1 MTPPVYDGRLDVKL
15 ITLLSGQ
22 THPMPPSPNRL
33 GLAIA
38 ITLSFTRPAI
48 AQNTATEP
56 DSTRLAS
63 VAVTGQVLDRRD
75 LLQQG
80 ETRSV
85 SGFDLSIKDTPRA
98 LTSVSAELIDLLN
111 IRDLNDITTLTP
123 GTFTSSFFGVA
134 GSIDIRGTPGEN
146 YFRGVRRVDNPGN
159 IPTPIA
165 ASDRLDIV
173 RGPASPIYGPSKIG
187 GYVNFVPK
195 SARAENGAYL
205 DQPVGEVSFTTGS
218 WDRAVIEAEYG
229 YKFNA
234 GATPVGYY
242 LYGLHEN
249 SDSYYRNDGTRQS
262 VLQAAFDS
270 DINDRTRVEFG
281 VQYHNFHGNQN
292 AGWNRLSQNL
302 IDNGS
307 YLAGTPLL
315 NLDSDRSGRLSQAE
329 LIAAGGLSAF
339 VFAPGLTTAGPVG
352 SFGPDGTNAG
362 FALDPASVR
371 TVQLSRKD
379 VLIDPEDFLATDT
392 VTAYFDFHHAL
403 NNGVQLSNKL
413 FFDSLD
419 TELQNSYGFAQVIDT
434 YVIEDQL
441 IAAWQWDASANL
453 QADFEFS
460 PSLRHTRAKLA
471 EDFLFEFLDR
481 RDLAQGPSSNDRI
494 ETAGLFE
501 RAQFINDLTTDYTDY
516 GLAGLA
522 NVTLYQRW
530 HALLGL
536 RYDVLDIQSRQARTA
551 AAGDAGQQAS
561 ATDSGLSWT
570 ASLGY
575 DLTDAIRPYVT
586 AATQRTVITGQGGEV
601 SLANVELGA
610 LNASR
615 LYEAGIK
622 GNFLDGRLFTA
633 ISAYRQ
639 TRTQFSSQ
647 NLSTNTSTRGKGIEF
662 EARYVA
668 SDWLSLIGNSVWQD
682 VINTNIS
689 PGGQFAFFNPVD
701 SGIAPEDSFGGTV
714 FGLIAGRNRR
724 SGIPDRVSSLTAI
737 VKPTAI
743 LEVFATVTDVAA
755 MPSGFSGAVRLP
767 GYTVVNLGSSVT
779 IGKLEVQG
787 FINNLFNE
795 RYFRANAS
803 DLFGS
808 NLVLPE
814 RPRSWTLRLRYRF

>member
-1 MTPPVYDGRLDVKL
+1 MPL
-15 ITLLSGQ
+15 
-22 THPMPPSPNRL
+22 HPHRC

-38 ITLSFTRPAI
+38 IALSFANPVI
-48 AQNTATEP
+48 AQDSASA
-56 DSTRLAS
+56 DSTRLDT
-63 VAVTGQVLDRRD
+63 VEVTGHVLDRRD
-75 LLQQG
+75 LLQHG
-80 ETRSV
+80 ETNSV
-85 SGFDLSIKDTPRA
+85 TGFELSIKDTPRA
-98 LTSVSAELIDLLN
+98 LTSVSVELIDLLN

-195 SARAENGAYL
+195 SARAESGAYL
-205 DQPVGEVSFTTGS
+205 DKPVGEVAFTTGS

-234 GATPVGYY
+234 DATPVGYY

-249 SDSYYRNDGTRQS
+249 SDSYYRNDGTRQT

-270 DINDRTRVEFG
+270 DINERTRVEFG
-281 VQYHNFHGNQN
+281 VQYHNYHGNQN
-292 AGWNRLSQNL
+292 AGWNRLSQDL
-302 IDNGS
+302 VDNGT

-315 NLDSDRSGRLSQAE
+315 NLDSDNSGRLSQAE
-329 LIAAGGLSAF
+329 IIAAGGLSAF
-339 VFAPGLTTAGPVG
+339 VFAPGLTTAGPVD
-352 SFGPDGTNAG
+352 SFGPNGANAA
-362 FALDPASVR
+362 FALDPASVH

-379 VLIDPEDFLATDT
+379 VLIDPDDFLATDT
-392 VTAYFDFHHAL
+392 TTAYFDFHHAL
-403 NNGVQLSNKL
+403 DNDMQLTNKL

-419 TELQNSYGFAQVIDT
+419 TELQNSYGFSQLIDT
-434 YVIEDQL
+434 WVLEDQL
-441 IAAWQWDASANL
+441 IAAWQWDASPNL

-460 PSLRHTRAKLA
+460 PSVRHTRAKLA

-481 RDLAQGPSSNDRI
+481 RDLSQGPSANDRI
-494 ETAGLFE
+494 ETAGLFDN
-501 RAQFINDLTTDYTDY
+501 AQFINDITSEYTDY
-516 GLAGLA
+516 GLAALS

-536 RYDVLDIQSRQARTA
+536 RYDVLDIQSRQAPTATA
-551 AAGDAGQQAS
+551 ADAGQQAND
-561 ATDSGLSWT
+561 TDSGLSWT

-586 AATQRTVITGQGGEV
+586 VSTQRTVITGQGGEV
-601 SLANVELGA
+601 SLANVDLGA

-633 ISAYRQ
+633 LSAYRQ
-639 TRTQFSSQ
+639 TRTNFSSQ
-647 NLSTNTSTRGKGIEF
+647 NLSTNTSTRGKGIEL
-662 EARYVA
+662 EVRYVV
-668 SDWLSLIGNSVWQD
+668 SDWLSLIGNSAWQD
-682 VINTNIS
+682 VINTNI
-689 PGGQFAFFNPVD
+689 PAGGQFAFFNPAD
-701 SGIAPEDSFGGTV
+701 SGIAPENSFGGTV
-714 FGLIAGRNRR
+714 FGLIDGRNKR
-724 SGIPDRVSSLTAI
+724 SGEPDRVSSLTAI
-737 VKPTAI
+737 VKPADA
-743 LEVFATVTDVAA
+743 LEVFATVTDVAS
-755 MPSGFSGAVRLP
+755 MPSGFSGVVRLP
-767 GYTVVNLGSSVT
+767 GYTVVNLGSSIS
-779 IGKLEVQG
+779 IGRFEVQG
-787 FINNLFNE
+787 FINNLFDK

-814 RPRSWTLRLRYRF
+814 RPRSWTVRLRYRF

>member
-1 MTPPVYDGRLDVKL
+1 MTA
-15 ITLLSGQ
+15 
-22 THPMPPSPNRL
+22 HPHRL

-38 ITLSFTRPAI
+38 LAFASPAI
-48 AQNTATEP
+48 AQNTPPEP
-56 DSTRLAS
+56 TSTRLATVEVS
-63 VAVTGQVLDRRD
+63 GQVLDRRD

-80 ETRSV
+80 ETNSV
-85 SGFDLSIKDTPRA
+85 TGFDLSIKDTPRA
-98 LTSVSAELIDLLN
+98 VTSVSVELIDLLN

-187 GYVNFVPK
+187 GYINFVPK
-195 SARAENGAYL
+195 SARAESGAYL

-218 WDRAVIEAEYG
+218 WDRAVLEAEYG

-234 GATPVGYY
+234 DATPVGYY

-270 DINDRTRVEFG
+270 DINERTRVEFG
-281 VQYHNFHGNQN
+281 VQYHNYHGNQN
-292 AGWNRLSQNL
+292 AGWNRLSQDL
-302 IDNGS
+302 VDS
-307 YLAGTPLL
+307 STYLAGTPLL
-315 NLDSDRSGRLSQAE
+315 NLDSDQSGRLSQSE
-329 LIAAGGLSAF
+329 IIAAGGLSAF
-339 VFAPGLTTAGPVG
+339 VFAPGLTTAGPVD
-352 SFGPDGTNAG
+352 SFGPNGANAV
-362 FALDPASVR
+362 FALDPASVHQ
-371 TVQLSRKD
+371 VQLSRKN

-392 VTAYFDFHHAL
+392 TTAYFDLHHAL
-403 NNGVQLSNKL
+403 NNGVQLTNKL

-419 TELQNSYGFAQVIDT
+419 TELQNSYGFSQVIDT
-434 YVIEDQL
+434 YVLEDQL
-441 IAAWQWDASANL
+441 IAAWQWDASPDV

-481 RDLAQGPSSNDRI
+481 RDLSQGPSANDRI
-494 ETAGLFE
+494 ETAGLFDS
-501 RAQFINDLTTDYTDY
+501 AQFINDITTDYTDY
-516 GLAGLA
+516 GLAALS
-522 NVTLYQRW
+522 NVTVYQRW

-551 AAGDAGQQAS
+551 TAGDAGQQAS
-561 ATDSGLSWT
+561 DTDSGLSWT

-575 DLTDAIRPYVT
+575 DLTDNIRPYVT
-586 AATQRTVITGQGGEV
+586 ASTQRTVITGQGGEV

-633 ISAYRQ
+633 VSAYRQ
-639 TRTQFSSQ
+639 TRTNFSSQ
-647 NLSTNTSTRGKGIEF
+647 NLSTNTSTRGKGIEL
-662 EARYVA
+662 EVRYVV
-668 SDWLSLIGNSVWQD
+668 SDWLSLIGNSAWQD
-682 VINTNIS
+682 VINTNI
-689 PGGQFAFFNPVD
+689 PAGGQFAFFNPAD
-701 SGIAPEDSFGGTV
+701 SGIAPENSFGGTV
-714 FGLIAGRNRR
+714 SGLIDGRNKR

-737 VKPTAI
+737 VKPADA
-743 LEVFATVTDVAA
+743 LEVFATVTDVAS
-755 MPSGFSGAVRLP
+755 MPSGFSGVVRLP
-767 GYTVVNLGSSVT
+767 GYTVVNLGSSVS

-787 FINNLFNE
+787 FINNLFDK

>member
-1 MTPPVYDGRLDVKL
+1 MTSPKVSMHFPGIREAKYYFPV
-15 ITLLSGQ
+15 
-22 THPMPPSPNRL
+22 
-33 GLAIA
+33 
-38 ITLSFTRPAI
+38 
-48 AQNTATEP
+48 TE
-56 DSTRLAS
+56 
-63 VAVTGQVLDRRD
+63 
-75 LLQQG
+75 
-80 ETRSV
+80 
-85 SGFDLSIKDTPRA
+85 K
-98 LTSVSAELIDLLN
+98 
-111 IRDLNDITTLTP
+111 
-123 GTFTSSFFGVA
+123 
-134 GSIDIRGTPGEN
+134 
-146 YFRGVRRVDNPGN
+146 
-159 IPTPIA
+159 
-165 ASDRLDIV
+165 
-173 RGPASPIYGPSKIG
+173 
-187 GYVNFVPK
+187 
-195 SARAENGAYL
+195 
-205 DQPVGEVSFTTGS
+205 
-218 WDRAVIEAEYG
+218 
-229 YKFNA
+229 
-234 GATPVGYY
+234 
-242 LYGLHEN
+242 
-249 SDSYYRNDGTRQS
+249 
-262 VLQAAFDS
+262 
-270 DINDRTRVEFG
+270 RTRVDE
-281 VQYHNFHGNQN
+281 
-292 AGWNRLSQNL
+292 
-302 IDNGS
+302 
-307 YLAGTPLL
+307 
-315 NLDSDRSGRLSQAE
+315 QAE
-329 LIAAGGLSAF
+329 EPQLRAWYIVGLDEVLVDLEVNGCSHEMVQSLGLIPGESIHLSAE
-339 VFAPGLTTAGPVG
+339 
-352 SFGPDGTNAG
+352 
-362 FALDPASVR
+362 R
-371 TVQLSRKD
+371 MRE
-379 VLIDPEDFLATDT
+379 ILA
-392 VTAYFDFHHAL
+392 A
-403 NNGVQLSNKL
+403 
-413 FFDSLD
+413 
-419 TELQNSYGFAQVIDT
+419 I
-434 YVIEDQL
+434 
-441 IAAWQWDASANL
+441 
-453 QADFEFS
+453 
-460 PSLRHTRAKLA
+460 
-471 EDFLFEFLDR
+471 
-481 RDLAQGPSSNDRI
+481 
-494 ETAGLFE
+494 
-501 RAQFINDLTTDYTDY
+501 
-516 GLAGLA
+516 
-522 NVTLYQRW
+522 
-530 HALLGL
+530 
-536 RYDVLDIQSRQARTA
+536 
-551 AAGDAGQQAS
+551 
-561 ATDSGLSWT
+561 TDSGLSWT

>member
-1 MTPPVYDGRLDVKL
+1 
-15 ITLLSGQ
+15 
-22 THPMPPSPNRL
+22 MPPHPHRL

-38 ITLSFTRPAI
+38 LAFASPAI
-48 AQNTATEP
+48 AQNPPPEP
-56 DSTRLAS
+56 ASTRLATVEVS
-63 VAVTGQVLDRRD
+63 GQVLDRRD

-80 ETRSV
+80 ETNSV
-85 SGFDLSIKDTPRA
+85 TGFDLSIKDTPRA
-98 LTSVSAELIDLLN
+98 VTSVSAELIDLLN

-195 SARAENGAYL
+195 SARAESGAYL
-205 DQPVGEVSFTTGS
+205 DKAVGEVSFTTGS
-218 WDRAVIEAEYG
+218 WDRAVLEAEYG

-234 GATPVGYY
+234 DATPVGYY

-270 DINDRTRVEFG
+270 DINERTRVEFG
-281 VQYHNFHGNQN
+281 VQYHNYHGNQN
-292 AGWNRLSQNL
+292 AGWNRLSQDL
-302 IDNGS
+302 IDSGT

-315 NLDSDRSGRLSQAE
+315 NLDSDQSGRLSQAE
-329 LIAAGGLSAF
+329 IIAAGGLSAF
-339 VFAPGLTTAGPVG
+339 VFAPGLTTAGPVA
-352 SFGPDGTNAG
+352 SFGPNGANAV
-362 FALDPASVR
+362 FALDPASVHQ
-371 TVQLSRKD
+371 VQLSRKN

-392 VTAYFDFHHAL
+392 TTAYFDFHHTL
-403 NNGVQLSNKL
+403 NNGVQLTNKL

-419 TELQNSYGFAQVIDT
+419 TELQNSYGFSQVIDT
-434 YVIEDQL
+434 YVLEDQL
-441 IAAWQWDASANL
+441 IASWQWDASPNV

-460 PSLRHTRAKLA
+460 PSVRHTRAKLA

-481 RDLAQGPSSNDRI
+481 RDLSQGPSANDRI
-494 ETAGLFE
+494 ETAGLFDS
-501 RAQFINDLTTDYTDY
+501 AQFVNDLTTDYTDY
-516 GLAGLA
+516 GLAALS
-522 NVTLYQRW
+522 NLTLYQRW

-551 AAGDAGQQAS
+551 TAGDAGQQAS
-561 ATDSGLSWT
+561 DTDSGLSWT

-575 DLTDAIRPYVT
+575 DLTDNIRPYLT
-586 AATQRTVITGQGGEV
+586 ASTQRTVITGQGGEV

-633 ISAYRQ
+633 VSAYRQ
-639 TRTQFSSQ
+639 TRTNFSSQ
-647 NLSTNTSTRGKGIEF
+647 NLSTNTSTRGKGIEL
-662 EARYVA
+662 EARYVV
-668 SDWLSLIGNSVWQD
+668 SDWLSLIGNSAWQD

-689 PGGQFAFFNPVD
+689 AGGQFAFFNPAN
-701 SGIAPEDSFGGTV
+701 SGIAPENSFGGTV
-714 FGLIAGRNRR
+714 SGLIDGRNKR

-737 VKPTAI
+737 VKPTDI
-743 LEVFATVTDVAA
+743 LEVFATVTDVAS
-755 MPSGFSGAVRLP
+755 MPSGFSGVVRLP
-767 GYTVVNLGSSVT
+767 GYTVVNLGSSVS
-779 IGKLEVQG
+779 IGQFEVQG

-814 RPRSWTLRLRYRF
+814 RPRSWTVRLRYRF